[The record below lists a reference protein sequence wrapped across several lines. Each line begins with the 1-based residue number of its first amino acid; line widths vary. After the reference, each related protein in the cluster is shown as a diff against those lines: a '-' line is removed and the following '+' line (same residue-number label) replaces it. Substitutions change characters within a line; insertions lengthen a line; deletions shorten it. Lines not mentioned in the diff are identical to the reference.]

1 MNVPEGWKSLCLK
14 DVIEGNIKNG
24 YSPLA
29 ADAET
34 GYWVLGLGAI
44 GDDRIN
50 ISEVKPVVPEK
61 KVLQNLL
68 NPDDFLV
75 SRSNTPDK
83 VGKSFRFQGELE
95 NCSYGNTP

>member
-75 SRSNTPDK
+75 TSIIPSQLHEF
-83 VGKSFRFQGELE
+83 SFMFKYLPNR
-95 NCSYGNTP
+95 NS